1 MPKTRYAN
9 WETLQEKKKKNE
21 LKKILNKCYHFY
33 VYS

>member
-9 WETLQEKKKKNE
+9 WETLQEKKNE
-21 LKKILNKCYHFY
+21 LKKFLNKCYHFY